1 MKDRIHAKIYAKNFH
16 AFIEKALRATQGTQL
31 ESSTCYIDVVVWH
44 LERFLRGDCKKLLV
58 NLLGRPLKTF
68 IFSVCFPAFALGLD
82 PTRKFLIVAYSTD
95 VADEIVELIRVIMLS
110 PWYQA
115 AFKTRIIDGRSRGND
130 FSVVGGGRVR
140 AAAVSSV
147 TGKGGDFVIFD
158 DPHNAYDW
166 DNERKKVKV
175 IEAFE
180 LLISRRNAGAK
191 SSTLVVGHRIAEDD
205 LSAHILERGDFE
217 HLRMPLFA
225 PEKITFEI
233 GSDSRHLA
241 KGESLRPDAF
251 PPEEIE
257 SLRNHHLGSPF
268 WLYFQQGLGPR
279 DDFKIDVSHFPF
291 QRNGIQGRQLPQ
303 HVPIILSVDCAQKTN
318 SGSRNVIHVYAKR
331 GDNYDFIQAFAE
343 KCSFRRLSRKVE
355 SYAKRYNAWFVIIEN
370 TARGPDLIDHLKGR
384 IGMPIIPVN
393 PRGTKADRLRNCAP
407 IIRAKKIRIRQS
419 PAVEEA
425 IDEIVAY
432 PNSPNDDHVDA
443 MTNFLLKEP
452 TLWVKNQAHSPGPP
466 PAGGVALG
474 NGRTAHR
481 PIDGAVI
488 VRRRSIFDG
497 TGILPDFSNGQAE
510 PQRRPDGRSPYDA
523 NNSPGPSFSFDGK
536 KMVRVSTAPS
546 RGSRSS
552 ASTATSPCRRA
563 ATNAGVSRTT

>member
-1 MKDRIHAKIYAKNFH
+1 
-16 AFIEKALRATQGTQL
+16 
-31 ESSTCYIDVVVWH
+31 
-44 LERFLRGDCKKLLV
+44 
-58 NLLGRPLKTF
+58 
-68 IFSVCFPAFALGLD
+68 LD

-115 AFKTRIIDGRSRGND
+115 TFKTRIIDGRSRGND

-166 DNERKKVKV
+166 DNDRNKAKT

-180 LLISRRNAGAK
+180 LLVSRRNAGAK
-191 SSTLVVGHRIAEDD
+191 SSILVVGHRIAKDD
-205 LSAHILERGDFE
+205 ISAHIIARGDFE
-217 HLRMPLFA
+217 HLCMPLFA
-225 PEKITFEI
+225 PENITFEI
-233 GSDSRHLA
+233 GSDSRLLA
-241 KGESLRPDAF
+241 KGESLRPDAY

-257 SLRNHHLGSPF
+257 SLRKNHVGAPF

-303 HVPIILSVDCAQKTN
+303 HVPVILSVDCAQKTN

-355 SYAKRYNAWFVIIEN
+355 SYAKRYNAWFVIIE
-370 TARGPDLIDHLKGR
+370 TAARGFDLIEDLTTK
-384 IGMPIIPVN
+384 IGMPIVPVN
-393 PRGTKADRLRNCAP
+393 SRGTKSDRLRKCAS
-407 IIRAKKIRIRQS
+407 IIRAKRIRIRQS

-466 PAGGVALG
+466 PAGGAAATRNRPLG
-474 NGRTAHR
+474 RH
-481 PIDGAVI
+481 PIDGAVMK
-488 VRRRSIFDG
+488 RRHSIYDG
-497 TGILPDFSNGQAE
+497 RDNLPDFSNGRAE
-510 PQRRPDGRSPYDA
+510 PQRRPDGRSRYDA
-523 NNSPGPSFSFDGK
+523 NNSPGPSFSFDGTK
-536 KMVRVSTAPS
+536 IVR
-546 RGSRSS
+546 RG
-552 ASTATSPCRRA
+552 
-563 ATNAGVSRTT
+563 